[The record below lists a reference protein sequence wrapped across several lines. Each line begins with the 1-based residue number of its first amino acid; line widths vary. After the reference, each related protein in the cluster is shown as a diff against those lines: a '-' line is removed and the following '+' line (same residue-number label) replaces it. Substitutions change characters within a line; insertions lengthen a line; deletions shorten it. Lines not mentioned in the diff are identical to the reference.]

1 MGRGNTARAESP
13 VGFWLRRTRAE
24 WAGLYILALAALA
37 LGLLSA
43 LIYVQ
48 IAVHSMVPPGRFS
61 WLGFVLL
68 LFLAV
73 FAERYLINVGHGIE
87 LSAGVLAY
95 LVSGAILGP
104 LAAFIIAVAGQ
115 LPSIRTHEWQRY
127 VCYTATSGIMTGS
140 ASLCYWALAAWIG
153 SGPILL
159 VAVGA
164 AAGVIFYAL
173 NYGIYMPVAW
183 LRRGIGAGA
192 FWREAFRPFLPFDLF
207 FLAISLGLIHIYRLY
222 SVRDSSVLGLYTV
235 LLIALCLL
243 PVVGLIYAFR
253 AYSRQLELADLNA
266 QLARRNESLA
276 LQSIAGQVTA
286 LDLKDNYTASHSAAV
301 SQWATDIAIEMGL
314 DSSQVN
320 LTQLASLLHDIGKIG
335 VPDGVL
341 NSTKGL
347 DSLGA
352 ALIESHCVNG
362 HKILSTIDQFDE
374 LARVVLHHH
383 ERWDGAGYPDKLQG
397 EAIPLVSRIICV
409 ADSYSAMVSNRP
421 YRKALPVELARG
433 ELDRQKGSQF
443 DSDVVDCFLYVLG
456 SRDDAYQRGEAAD
469 FRMELQKVRFLREL
483 PISSQ
488 NADCQ

>member
-1 MGRGNTARAESP
+1 MGRGNTARAASP
-13 VGFWLRRTRAE
+13 VSFWLRRTRAE
-24 WAGLYILALAALA
+24 WAGLYIVVLAVVSVLLLCALV
-37 LGLLSA
+37 
-43 LIYVQ
+43 YVQ
-48 IAVHSMVPPGRFS
+48 LDVDSMTPRGRFS
-61 WLGFVLL
+61 WPGFVLL

-73 FAERYLINVGHGIE
+73 FAERYVIRVGRGIE
-87 LSAGVLAY
+87 LSAGVLAF

-104 LAAFIIAVAGQ
+104 LAAFVIAVAGQ
-115 LPSIRTHEWQRY
+115 LPAIQTREWQRY
-127 VCYTATSGIMTGS
+127 VCYTASFGIMGGS
-140 ASLCYWALAAWIG
+140 SGAFYWALVASIG
-153 SGPILL
+153 SRSIIL
-159 VAVGA
+159 VAIGA
-164 AAGVIFYAL
+164 AAAVFFQVL
-173 NYGIYMPVAW
+173 NYAIYLPIAW

-192 FWREAFRPFLPFDLF
+192 FWREAFKPFLPFDLF

-222 SVRDSSVLGLYTV
+222 SVRDSSFLGLYSV

-253 AYSRQLELADLNA
+253 AYSHQLELADLNA

-347 DSLGA
+347 DSLSA

-362 HKILSTIDQFDE
+362 HKILSNIDQFDE

-383 ERWDGAGYPDKLQG
+383 ERWDGAGYPDRLRG

-421 YRKALPVELARG
+421 YRRALPVEMARG
-433 ELDRQKGSQF
+433 ELDKQKGTQF
-443 DSDVVDCFLYVLG
+443 DSDIVDCFLHILG
-456 SRDDAYQRGEAAD
+456 GRDEAYQRGEAAD
-469 FRMELQKVRFLREL
+469 FSVELQKVKFLREL
-483 PISSQ
+483 PISPQ
-488 NADCQ
+488 NSDDQ